1 MILKSQ
7 MVKYLIVTACFL
19 AGTVTATGPPAA
31 EVLQTSAL
39 RVGGQGAGILDAAP
53 APPNPMHP
61 TFKLLDDRG
70 EVIQQGGQ
78 EPDQI
83 RTCGQCHS
91 AAFISEHNLP
101 AHQQRK
107 IACLSCHYEGGKANW
122 SSEAFE
128 SNGMIK
134 REWIRISKPS
144 ISNCGSCHGLTG
156 TSGGTVSIPEDYR
169 AAAYPLGAQELER
182 YQLTRSG
189 GSIFSPEEVKTSFLN
204 LSGKQDLLFPWD
216 VHARKLLQCTDCHF
230 APNNPQRLGSQKD
243 TTASLRGEPRREP
256 LSEYLKQPD
265 HCLTAA
271 NCQTCHE
278 PLRGHG
284 FLPYPERHLQ
294 VVACESCHIPRQFG
308 PAEQRVDATL
318 LDESG
323 NPLVEYRGVQ
333 GEAANLN
340 TAYSHGSEP
349 ALLAAV
355 LQPGSALE
363 SSPAS
368 APQENAGETPRLSPV
383 NLVSRWYWAS
393 GGGSE
398 PIAREILQQALMING
413 HYRPEVIAALDTDH
427 DGRLDRRELRLDT
440 ESKRK
445 TVERLLAAAGVK
457 NPVIRSEVST
467 HRISHGVAA
476 KSQALSDCSACHG
489 PDSRLKGGVVLASW
503 ASGGVA
509 PVWKDKT
516 PAPGRIEVGPGGEV
530 VFKPGP
536 EVSTR
541 LYVLGLT
548 SKDWTDRLG
557 LLMLLGVVLTVALHA
572 GFRIAGRRGRT
583 LHASGTRREY
593 LFTAY
598 ERIWHWVMALSVLA
612 LGLTGIQIHFP
623 GGIRLLGIA
632 NAVATHNFFA
642 AVLALNAFLA
652 LFYHL
657 TTAAIRQFLPGRKG
671 VAKAVKL
678 QTRYYLRDIFKGLP
692 APFRPSQ
699 ERKLNVLQQISY
711 LFLLNFLFPFQII
724 TGAMIWLVGKSPDFA
739 AAVGGLHVIAP
750 LHNLGSWM
758 FVSFLVA
765 HIYLATTG
773 HTVWAHLR
781 GMMDGYEEVEAPD
794 IGGLQPV
801 STAKNPLSPGGQ
813 RA

>member
-1 MILKSQ
+1 MIRKSQ
-7 MVKYLIVTACFL
+7 MVKYLILTACFL
-19 AGTVTATGPPAA
+19 AGTVTAAGPLAAADLPAP
-31 EVLQTSAL
+31 S
-39 RVGGQGAGILDAAP
+39 
-53 APPNPMHP
+53 PPNPMHP
-61 TFKLLDDRG
+61 AFKLLDERG
-70 EVIQQGGQ
+70 EVIRQGGK

-91 AAFISEHNLP
+91 ADFIAEHNLP

-107 IACLSCHYEGGKANW
+107 ISCLSCHYEGGKANW
-122 SSEAFE
+122 ISGAFDSS
-128 SNGMIK
+128 GMLK
-134 REWIRISKPS
+134 REWIRINKPAA
-144 ISNCGSCHGLTG
+144 SNCGNCHGLTDAPG
-156 TSGGTVSIPEDYR
+156 ATVSIPEDYR

-189 GSIFSPEEVKTSFLN
+189 GSIFSPQEVETSFLN
-204 LSGKQDLLFPWD
+204 LSGKRDLSFPWD

-230 APNNPQRLGSQKD
+230 APNNPQRLSSRTD
-243 TTASLRGEPRREP
+243 TTASLRGEPRRET

-265 HCLTAA
+265 HRFAAA
-271 NCQTCHE
+271 NCQTCHD
-278 PLRGHG
+278 PQRGHG

-308 PAEQRVDATL
+308 PAEQMVDATL

-323 NPLVEYRGVQ
+323 SPLVEYRGVEA
-333 GEAANLN
+333 EAANLN
-340 TAYSHGSEP
+340 TAYTHGFEPPLLLLQGSEKSGTT
-349 ALLAAV
+349 L
-355 LQPGSALE
+355 
-363 SSPAS
+363 
-368 APQENAGETPRLSPV
+368 RLSPV
-383 NLVSRWYWAS
+383 NLVSRWYWAAGES
-393 GGGSE
+393 RE
-398 PIAREILQQALMING
+398 PIQREILQQALMING
-413 HYRPEVIAALDTDH
+413 YYRPEVIAALDTNH
-427 DGRLDRRELRLDT
+427 DGRLEPRELKLDT

-445 TVERLLAAAGVK
+445 TVERLLMAAGVK
-457 NPVIRSEVST
+457 DPVIRSEVST

-476 KSQALSDCSACHG
+476 KSQALSDCLACHG
-489 PDSRLKGGVVLASW
+489 PNSRLKDSVMLASW
-503 ASGGVA
+503 APGAIA
-509 PVWKDKT
+509 PVSKSET
-516 PAPGRIEVGPGGEV
+516 PVPGLIEIEAGGKV
-530 VFKPGP
+530 VLKPDSG
-536 EVSTR
+536 VSQN
-541 LYVLGLT
+541 LHVLGLT
-548 SKDWTDRLG
+548 SKDWPDRLG

-572 GFRIAGRRGRT
+572 GFRLAIRRGRA

-612 LGLTGIQIHFP
+612 LILTGIRIHFP
-623 GGIRLLGIA
+623 GGIRLLGAA
-632 NAVATHNFFA
+632 NAIATHNFFA

-692 APFRPSQ
+692 APFRPSR

-724 TGAMIWLVGKSPDFA
+724 TGVMIWLVGKSPDFA
-739 AAVGGLHVIAP
+739 AEVGGLQVIAP

-758 FVSFLVA
+758 FISFLVA

-773 HTVWAHLR
+773 HTVLAHLR
-781 GMMDGYEEVEAPD
+781 GMLEGYEEVEVPD
-794 IGGLQPV
+794 TGRPPPV
-801 STAKNPLSPGGQ
+801 STAKNVLSSGGQ

>member
-1 MILKSQ
+1 MIRKSQ
-7 MVKYLIVTACFL
+7 MVKSLIFTACFL
-19 AGTVTATGPPAA
+19 TVAITLRA
-31 EVLQTSAL
+31 E
-39 RVGGQGAGILDAAP
+39 P
-53 APPNPMHP
+53 EPNPMHP
-61 TFKLLDDRG
+61 AFKLLDARG
-70 EVIQQGGQ
+70 EVIQQGGK

-91 AAFISEHNLP
+91 AAFISDHNLP

-128 SNGMIK
+128 SNGTIK

-144 ISNCGSCHGLTG
+144 ISNCGGCHGLTG
-156 TSGGTVSIPEDYR
+156 TLGGTVSIPEDYR

-230 APNNPQRLGSQKD
+230 APNNPQRLGSRTD
-243 TTASLRGEPRREP
+243 TIAGLRGEPRRET

-265 HCLTAA
+265 HRLAAA
-271 NCQTCHE
+271 NCRTCHE
-278 PLRGHG
+278 PQRGHG

-308 PAEQRVDATL
+308 PAEQMVDATL

-323 NPLVEYRGVQ
+323 SPLVEYRGVE

-340 TAYSHGSEP
+340 TAYTHSSEP
-349 ALLAAV
+349 ALLAMV
-355 LQPGSALE
+355 PSPGSALE
-363 SSPAS
+363 SSPA
-368 APQENAGETPRLSPV
+368 PVPPENAEGTPRLSPV

-393 GGGSE
+393 GGSRE
-398 PIAREILQQALMING
+398 PISREILQQALMVNG
-413 HYRPEVIAALDTDH
+413 HYRPEILAALDTDH
-427 DGRLDRRELRLDT
+427 DARLDRHELKLDT

-445 TVERLLAAAGVK
+445 TVERLLMAAGVK

-476 KSQALSDCSACHG
+476 KSQALSDCLACHG
-489 PDSRLKGGVVLASW
+489 PDSRLKGSVLLASW
-503 ASGGVA
+503 APGGVA
-509 PVWKDKT
+509 PASKVET
-516 PAPGRIEVGPGGEV
+516 SVPGRIKIGPGGKIVLSPESDASQNLH
-530 VFKPGP
+530 VFG
-536 EVSTR
+536 STSN
-541 LYVLGLT
+541 GLP
-548 SKDWTDRLG
+548 DRLG
-557 LLMLLGVVLTVALHA
+557 LLMLLGVILTVALHA
-572 GFRIAGRRGRT
+572 GFRMAGRRGHT

-612 LGLTGIQIHFP
+612 LTLTGIRIHFP
-623 GGIRLLGIA
+623 GGVRLLGLA

-678 QTRYYLRDIFKGLP
+678 QTRYYLHDIFKGLP
-692 APFRPSQ
+692 APFRPSH

-758 FVSFLVA
+758 FISFLVA

-781 GMMDGYEEVEAPD
+781 GMMDGYEEVEVPD
-794 IGGLQPV
+794 IGGPHPV